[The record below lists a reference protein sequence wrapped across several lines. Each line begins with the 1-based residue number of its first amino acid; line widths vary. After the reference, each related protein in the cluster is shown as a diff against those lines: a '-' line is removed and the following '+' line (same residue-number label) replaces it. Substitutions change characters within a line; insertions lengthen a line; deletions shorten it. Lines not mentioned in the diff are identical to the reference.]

1 MEHDDENDENVNE
14 FEADLVGKVSALV
27 QSKMHDEKVQSRIQ
41 ELEEKVQVQ
50 SEEIVRL
57 RQSLTFLEK
66 QMDALRKDSG
76 RPAG

>member
-14 FEADLVGKVSALV
+14 FEAHLVGKVSALV

-76 RPAG
+76 RPAS